1 MVSFTVRM
9 TFDAA
14 DHEEIAETLRQLT
27 LASRQEPGCV
37 NYVGHFVEG
46 DPTTVVIYE
55 RYVDAAALDY
65 HRNAPHF
72 KQHAVGSLYQKMRN
86 RQMENLIAV
95 C

>member
-9 TFDAA
+9 TFDPA
-14 DHEEIAETLRQLT
+14 DRDEVAEILRHLT
-27 LASRQEPGCV
+27 QASRQEPGCIS
-37 NYVGHFVEG
+37 YIGHFVEG

-55 RYVDAAALDY
+55 QYVDAAALDQ

-72 KQHAVGSLYQKMRN
+72 NQYAVGGLYQKMRN
-86 RQMENLIAV
+86 RQVENLVAI